1 MDINLASKC
10 LAELGSPHR
19 LEAFRLLV
27 RAGPDGLAVKDIQAH
42 LDIPKS
48 TLSHHIAHLVWAG
61 IVTQTREGRVLR
73 CRLDYNHVRD
83 LLDFLM
89 DDCCRGLCEHEEH
102 SENLAK
108 NPAGILEGVDAPNER
123 ETG

>member
-1 MDINLASKC
+1 MNIESASKC
-10 LAELGSPHR
+10 LAELGNSHR

-61 IVTQTREGRVLR
+61 IVTQT
-73 CRLDYNHVRD
+73 
-83 LLDFLM
+83 
-89 DDCCRGLCEHEEH
+89 GLCDHEGHIAAADAEA
-102 SENLAK
+102 AK
-108 NPAGILEGVDAPNER
+108 DSGADERNAG
-123 ETG
+123 